1 MKIFKLI
8 GFTLLAILICVNFT
22 ACSSD
27 TPEPEK
33 NEEGVV
39 INEKKLVEIIDPNE
53 GYTQRKYFYDDE
65 GKLTM
70 ETFNNG
76 STHIYTWDTNTIIED
91 ADSKRTTFNL
101 KNNLIASLEKIRD
114 YSINEKKFSYD
125 TKGLLKNI
133 DYYYNTQFSKSRQIV
148 WEDDKIIQIDDIK
161 FTYSGKTCKGYLPI
175 LIWYISESSLF
186 DAHPELFGLRTNQL
200 PDEDFYSYS
209 NTSEY
214 YDEIIGEVCKVQ
226 DIRESKT
233 KFTYTFDND
242 GYVKSCTR
250 AETDTDIT
258 IYSFKDLNGD
268 GVITDDERNVEKLNN
283 YVSSDTR
290 IFKWE

>member
-1 MKIFKLI
+1 MRTFRLI
-8 GFTLLAILICVNFT
+8 ETALLAILVCLNFT

-39 INEKKLVEIIDPNE
+39 TNQKKLVEIIDPNE

-114 YSINEKKFSYD
+114 YSINEKKFSY
-125 TKGLLKNI
+125 TSTN
-133 DYYYNTQFSKSRQIV
+133 
-148 WEDDKIIQIDDIK
+148 
-161 FTYSGKTCKGYLPI
+161 I
-175 LIWYISESSLF
+175 LIL
-186 DAHPELFGLRTNQL
+186 G
-200 PDEDFYSYS
+200 
-209 NTSEY
+209 
-214 YDEIIGEVCKVQ
+214 
-226 DIRESKT
+226 
-233 KFTYTFDND
+233 
-242 GYVKSCTR
+242 
-250 AETDTDIT
+250 
-258 IYSFKDLNGD
+258 
-268 GVITDDERNVEKLNN
+268 
-283 YVSSDTR
+283 
-290 IFKWE
+290 